1 MASAPRLRAPFVDP
15 ELERSKVFNPS
26 EKAVSQNV
34 SVSVGDKSRR
44 NPGDAI
50 KRFEMEKAYGFG
62 RRRRYTRKSKKSKK
76 TRKHRK

>member
-1 MASAPRLRAPFVDP
+1 MASAPRLRAPFTDP

-26 EKAVSQNV
+26 EKTSSQNV
-34 SVSVGDKSRR
+34 SVSVGNKSRR
-44 NPGDAI
+44 NPSDAI

-62 RRRRYTRKSKKSKK
+62 RRRRRTRRSKK